1 MTLRLDTD
9 PVAYKQ
15 CPTLFPASQASARLE
30 IPRAWTGSSRWRRG
44 RTLATTTTM
53 TTATM
58 TTTTMTTATMTT
70 MTKTTKTTETTKTS
84 LTIPQ
89 HKACDPEFATI
100 PAIFIRLR
108 DTSKQSSQ
116 NIR

>member
-1 MTLRLDTD
+1 MTHKSDTD
-9 PVAYKQ
+9 LVAYKQ
-15 CPTLFPASQASARLE
+15 YPTLFPASQASARLE
-30 IPRAWTGSSRWRRG
+30 IPQARIGSSRWRRG
-44 RTLATTTTM
+44 RKLATTTTKM
-53 TTATM
+53 I
-58 TTTTMTTATMTT
+58 
-70 MTKTTKTTETTKTS
+70 KTTKTTKTS

-89 HKACDPEFATI
+89 HKACDLEFTTI

>member
-15 CPTLFPASQASARLE
+15 YPTPFPASQVSARLE
-30 IPRAWTGSSRWRRG
+30 ILRAWTGSSRWRRG
-44 RTLATTTTM
+44 RTLATTM
-53 TTATM
+53 TM

-70 MTKTTKTTETTKTS
+70 TTPTTTKTS

-89 HKACDPEFATI
+89 HKACDPEFDTI

>member
-15 CPTLFPASQASARLE
+15 YLTPFPASQVSARLE
-30 IPRAWTGSSRWRRG
+30 IPRARTGSSRWRRG
-44 RTLATTTTM
+44 RKLATTTTATTTTM
-53 TTATM
+53 TTMTM
-58 TTTTMTTATMTT
+58 TTT
-70 MTKTTKTTETTKTS
+70 TKTTKTTEMTKTS

>member
-15 CPTLFPASQASARLE
+15 YPTLFPASQASARLE
-30 IPRAWTGSSRWRRG
+30 IPRARTGSSRWRRG
-44 RTLATTTTM
+44 RTLATTTT
-53 TTATM
+53 T
-58 TTTTMTTATMTT
+58 
-70 MTKTTKTTETTKTS
+70 TKTTKTTETTKTS

>member
-15 CPTLFPASQASARLE
+15 YPMPFPASQVSARLE
-30 IPRAWTGSSRWRRG
+30 IPRARTGSSRWRRG
-44 RTLATTTTM
+44 RKLATTTTA
-53 TTATM
+53 TTTTM
-58 TTTTMTTATMTT
+58 TTTTMTTT
-70 MTKTTKTTETTKTS
+70 TKTTKTTETTETTKTS

-100 PAIFIRLR
+100 PAIFIRL
-108 DTSKQSSQ
+108 
-116 NIR
+116 